1 MKEVIF
7 LLLLSSCYG
16 INFYQSVG
24 VKGILRCHGKAAKGL
39 DVMLFDE
46 DLLGNSFMAETKTD
60 ENGAFKLWGTDYDI
74 RSDIDPILHIYHQC
88 NHKGKKVGIRLTS
101 E

>member
-1 MKEVIF
+1 MKAVIF

-24 VKGILRCHGKAAKGL
+24 VKGILRCNGKAAKGI
-39 DVMLFDE
+39 DVRLYDE
-46 DLLGNSFMAETKTD
+46 DLIGDSLMAETKTD
-60 ENGAFKLWGTDYDI
+60 QNGAFKLWGTDYDI
-74 RSDIDPILHIYHQC
+74 RSDIDPILYFDHQC
-88 NHKGKKVGIRLTS
+88 NHTGKKVGIRLTS